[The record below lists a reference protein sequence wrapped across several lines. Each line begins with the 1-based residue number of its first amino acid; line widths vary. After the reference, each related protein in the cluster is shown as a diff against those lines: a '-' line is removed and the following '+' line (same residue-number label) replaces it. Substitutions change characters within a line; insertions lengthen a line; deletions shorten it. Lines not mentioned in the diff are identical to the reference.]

1 MPLRVVIMR
10 GEAAKTEIRKQHFLA
25 AMLGRP
31 KLSAIMSLLFV
42 CLSIPILLFI
52 LAYNYYMQSAAIMS
66 TLRADVAKTKQA
78 GIENSEN
85 LIRPV
90 ESTLRLL
97 AESAGSNATFFKTE
111 QSRELLFR
119 ALTSAAQIDAVYV
132 SFEDGYHRVVTR
144 IDDDRRRSDPKIPV
158 TANWHSSYIDEFSAG
173 KNRARHRTFFDTWPH
188 VVGQYDVATTMDVRA
203 YPGWEEAKHTG
214 ALAVTRPAI
223 NPDTGYPIIFLRFP
237 IISNGEFIGCASA
250 NITMDI
256 LSRFLASHRASPHS
270 TAVIADKT
278 DGTII
283 ALPEKQSAVRTVAG
297 RLEVAK
303 LNDIADDNV
312 RAAYHLHGERMEDN
326 FLFRSPVDGQEWS
339 ALFADFPA
347 DFKLPWQAIV
357 LTPTDD
363 FVGTLKAANRQ
374 ILIVIIF
381 LTAAELVLIY
391 FLSRRLSRPIE
402 SVSQELKSVEGLS
415 FERAP
420 RQESKIREIAQ
431 LESAASLL
439 RSSLQSFSSFVPLDI
454 VRQLIKSGTPLTLG
468 VEPRLITIFF
478 SDLQDFST
486 HAERLAPNE
495 LLDQMSAYF
504 EEVSRAISDEQ
515 GTVDKFI
522 GDGVMAFWGAPIAQP
537 DHALR
542 ACAGALRATRRMEKL
557 NETWVAEGRS
567 GFRIRIGLNSA
578 SVLVGNVGSSQRLS
592 YTVMGDGV
600 NVAARLEGVNKLF
613 GTTIC
618 ISDSVYD
625 AAAASIVARPVRK
638 IQVKGRESA
647 FMIYTL
653 VGIEDSDD
661 PELRVRGEDRKLVE
675 MTWVASKYFE
685 RGNRAEAAREYR
697 RILEAFP
704 HDPVATALLRDCA
717 TDSEP
722 PDGIY
727 GRERRRA

>member
-1 MPLRVVIMR
+1 MGGEVV
-10 GEAAKTEIRKQHFLA
+10 KTNIRKPHFLA
-25 AMLGRP
+25 TALGRP
-31 KLSAIMSLLFV
+31 KLSTIMSLLFV

-78 GIENSEN
+78 SIENSQN

-90 ESTLRLL
+90 ASTLRLL
-97 AESAGSNATFFKTE
+97 AESAGANPTFFKTE
-111 QSRELLFR
+111 QSRELLFG

-132 SFEDGYHRVVTR
+132 SFEDGYHRVLTR
-144 IDDDRRRSDPKIPV
+144 IDDDRRRSDPQIPV

-188 VVGQYDVATTMDVRA
+188 VVGQYDVVTTMDVRA
-203 YPGWEEAKHTG
+203 YPGWDEAKHTG

-237 IISNGEFIGCASA
+237 IISNGEFIGCTSA

-283 ALPEKQSAVRTVAG
+283 AFPEKQSAVRTVAG
-297 RLEVAK
+297 QLEVAK

-312 RAAYHLHGERMEDN
+312 RAAYRLHGERREDN

-374 ILIVIIF
+374 ILVVIIF

-420 RQESKIREIAQ
+420 RRESKIREIAQ

-557 NETWVAEGRS
+557 NETWVAEGRPRL
-567 GFRIRIGLNSA
+567 RIRIGLNSA

-625 AAAASIVARPVRK
+625 AVAASVVARPVRR

-647 FMIYTL
+647 FLVYTL
-653 VGIEDSDD
+653 VGIEASDD
-661 PELRVRGEDRKLVE
+661 PELRVRDEDRKLVE
-675 MTWVASKYFE
+675 MTWAASNYFE
-685 RGNRAEAAREYR
+685 RGNRAEAARQYR
-697 RILEAFP
+697 RILDAFP
-704 HDPVATALLRDCA
+704 RDPVATALLRDCA
-717 TDSEP
+717 TDSQP
-722 PDGIY
+722 PEFGLVSDRADG
-727 GRERRRA
+727 GQRRRS